1 MEKTV
6 LQYWIVDLTYYDCY
20 KTSSSFQNTLATLEE
35 TKESRERERERERDV
50 LTQLKRK
57 KLQDLVS
64 TLISR
69 L

>member
-35 TKESRERERERERDV
+35 TKESRERERDV